1 MRYGLISL
9 LPLQLARWSGLVRS
23 IEAVQ
28 LQAER
33 SEWVLFIRGR
43 GFNRILRDEP
53 LVASNL
59 IRPAGWDAPRPMV
72 FRRRDEAEAYGRHV
86 GLMPRQRRWAVR
98 TGGPDTHSK

>member
-9 LPLQLARWSGLVRS
+9 LPVQLARWTGLVRS

-33 SEWVLFIRGR
+33 SEWVLLIRGR
-43 GFNRILRDEP
+43 GFTRILRDKP
-53 LVASNL
+53 LVAPNL
-59 IRPAGWDAPRPMV
+59 IRPTGWDAPRPMV

-86 GLMPRQRRWAVR
+86 GLLPCQRRWTVR
-98 TGGPDTHSK
+98 ASGPDTHTK